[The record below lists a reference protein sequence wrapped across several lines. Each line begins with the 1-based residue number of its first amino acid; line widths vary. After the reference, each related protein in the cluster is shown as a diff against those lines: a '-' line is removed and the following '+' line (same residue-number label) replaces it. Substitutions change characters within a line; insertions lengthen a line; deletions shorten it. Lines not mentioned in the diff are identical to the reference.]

1 MYGTSGAFYRHLN
14 HEVLIEA
21 RGMNQHTIR
30 IPSTARL
37 YSGCSLHIIYQ
48 NLSKSFFHILR
59 DMFGIKECLCCPP
72 CHGNPEGSAVSDL
85 KSSPG
90 IHFRSTSERTEV
102 KDGSI
107 DRVHDLDISLV
118 NGLIQFPPRSDSYEI
133 GLIINRGYTLEP
145 IILQYILHD
154 SKNAFGVSQK
164 DHGTGEIN

>member
-14 HEVLIEA
+14 HKVLIEA
-21 RGMNQHTIR
+21 SGMNQHTIR
-30 IPSTARL
+30 IPSNARL
-37 YSGCSLHIIYQ
+37 CSGRANHILHQ
-48 NLSKSFFHILR
+48 VLAKSFPHIAR

-72 CHGNPEGSAVSDL
+72 CHRNPEGSAVPDL
-85 KSSPG
+85 KSSSG
-90 IHFRSTSERTEV
+90 IHFRSPSQRTEI

-107 DRVHDLDISLV
+107 DRVHDLDISIV
-118 NGLIQFPPRSDSYEI
+118 NSLIQFPPRSDSYEI

-145 IILQYILHD
+145 IILQNILHN